1 MTAPIARTDPE
12 HGQPPRRRVD
22 SARRTFLV
30 AVPVAVALV
39 IAGHPPDPSTATD
52 LGAQTD
58 LYVWIHVA
66 LLFLLP
72 LLGMVVWILLHGLTG
87 APATLARVLL
97 PVALVF
103 YAAFDALVGIGS
115 GLLAREA
122 LQTTGADLAGAQ
134 ALAGRWMQIPGPMPI
149 ISTVAVMSWTAAL
162 LAAAV
167 AHWRAG
173 SSWLAVG
180 GLALAGPLFGFGHP
194 FVTGVIGMAGLTV
207 AALTVELRPTQAT

>member
-1 MTAPIARTDPE
+1 MDPSAE
-12 HGQPPRRRVD
+12 ATVGGPGRRRTAA
-22 SARRTFLV
+22 SARRALV
-30 AVPVAVALV
+30 LAVPLLVALV
-39 IAGHPPDPSTATD
+39 IAGHPPDPATATD

-58 LYVWIHVA
+58 RYIWLHVG

-72 LLGMVVWILLHGLTG
+72 LLGMLVWSVIDGLTG
-87 APATLARVLL
+87 AAATTARVLL

-103 YAAFDALVGIGS
+103 YAAFDALIGVGG

-122 LQTTGADLAGAQ
+122 LELSGAEEAGAF
-134 ALAGRWMQIPGPMPI
+134 ALAARWMEVPSPLPI
-149 ISTVAVMSWTAAL
+149 VSTLGVVSWTAAL

-173 SSWLAVG
+173 SSWIVVG

-194 FVTGVIGMAGLTV
+194 FITGLIGMGGLAAAGV
-207 AALTVELRPTQAT
+207 AVEWRRGS